1 MLFLIKLLVGWLLL
15 YLSGGVAWGQSLT
28 ECPTWNKAQTV
39 REIRA
44 LDVELQRWNEAYY
57 FQGISLID
65 DNIYDYLLAQRR
77 QWASCFPDVIAE
89 PSVFGEEERNLPMLH
104 PIVQTGL
111 IKLADRQ
118 AVVDWMKPRSNL
130 WVQPKIDGVAVT
142 LVYQNGHL
150 VSAISRGDG
159 IKGEDWTTHALN
171 INAIPRKISTD
182 LPRVVVQGELFWY
195 LADHIQHRDGGQNAR
210 AKVAGAMM
218 AKELSPQAAANIAF
232 WAWDWPDGPE
242 DMVFRLQQLKRMGFE
257 YGADDT
263 HQVANVDE
271 VESWYQYWFDNP
283 LPFARDGV
291 VIRQGLRPSG
301 SYWSAQP
308 PLWAAAWKYPTEKV
322 IAEVQAINF
331 NIGRTG
337 RISAVAQLKP
347 VKIDDKTVRR
357 ISLGSI
363 ARWKAWDIVPGDRV
377 AVTLAGQGI
386 PKMTEVVW
394 RTAERTLPEIPDQA
408 QHHSLSCW
416 NAEAE
421 CEQQFIARLVW
432 LSGKK
437 GLDLKGIS
445 QKTWQRLLVAEKVT
459 DLASWLWLS
468 EADLLSIS
476 GFGKVSSQRVLQQIA
491 VARQRDAAQWLTG
504 LGMTLISPEI
514 MRKAG
519 WDNLLSWTET
529 DWQQHGGLGEKGAK
543 QAVAFVHYPPLL
555 ALVEQLKAA
564 GVQGF

>member
-1 MLFLIKLLVGWLLL
+1 MLFLIKLLIGWLLL
-15 YLSGGVAWGQSLT
+15 YLSGGIAWGRTLT
-28 ECPTWNKAQTV
+28 ECPKWNKTQAT

-44 LDVELQRWNEAYY
+44 LDAELQRWNQAYY
-57 FQGISLID
+57 FQGVSLID
-65 DNIYDYLLAQRR
+65 DDIYDHLLAQRR
-77 QWASCFPDVIAE
+77 QWAGCFSDVVAE
-89 PSVFGEEERNLPMLH
+89 HNVFGEEGQNLPMFH
-104 PIVQTGL
+104 PVVQTGL

-118 AVVDWMKPRSNL
+118 AVADWMKSRSNL
-130 WVQPKIDGVAVT
+130 WIQPKIDGVAVT

-159 IKGEDWTTHALN
+159 IKGQDWSSHALN
-171 INAIPRKISTD
+171 INGIPRRISTD
-182 LPRVVVQGELFWY
+182 LSRVVVQGELFWY

-218 AKELSPQAAANIAF
+218 AKVLSPQAVTNIAF

-242 DMVFRLQQLKRMGFE
+242 DMAFRLQQLKSMGFE
-257 YGADDT
+257 YGPDDT
-263 HQVANVDE
+263 HPVANVDE

-291 VIRQGLRPSG
+291 VIRQGIRPSG
-301 SYWSAQP
+301 SSWSAQP

-337 RISAVAQLKP
+337 RISTVVQLEP

-363 ARWKAWDIVPGDRV
+363 ARWRAWDIVPGDRV

-394 RTAERTLPEIPDQA
+394 RVAERVVPEIPDET
-408 QHHSLSCW
+408 QHDSLSCW
-416 NAEAE
+416 NTEGE

-445 QKTWQRLLVAEKVT
+445 QKTWQRLLIAGKVT

-468 EADLLSIS
+468 EADLLSLS
-476 GFGKVSSQRVLQQIA
+476 GFSQRNSQRMLQQIA
-491 VARQRDAAQWLTG
+491 IARQRDAAQWLTG
-504 LGMTLISPEI
+504 LGMTFISPEI
-514 MRKAG
+514 MRKVG
-519 WDNLLSWTET
+519 WDNLLHWTAT
-529 DWQQHGGLGEKGAK
+529 DWQQNGMGEKSAK
-543 QAVAFVHYPPLL
+543 RAVEFVHHPPLL

>member
-1 MLFLIKLLVGWLLL
+1 MFFLIKLLVGWLLL
-15 YLSGGVAWGQSLT
+15 YLSGGIAWGQALT
-28 ECPTWNKAQTV
+28 KCPEWDNVQAV
-39 REIRA
+39 REVKA
-44 LDVELQRWNEAYY
+44 LDAELHRWNEAYY

-65 DNIYDYLLAQRR
+65 DNIYDHLLEQRR
-77 QWASCFPDVIAE
+77 QWATCFPDVVE
-89 PSVFGEEERNLPMLH
+89 NPVFSEEERNLPMFH
-104 PIVQTGL
+104 PVVQTGL

-118 AVVDWMKPRSNL
+118 AVADWMKSRTNL
-130 WVQPKIDGVAVT
+130 WIQPKIDGVAVT
-142 LVYQNGHL
+142 LVYQNSHL

-159 IKGEDWTTHALN
+159 IKGEDWTAHALN
-171 INAIPRKISTD
+171 INGIPRRISTD
-182 LPRVVVQGELFWY
+182 LSRVVVQGELFWY

-218 AKELSPQAAANIAF
+218 AKALSPQAAANIAF
-232 WAWDWPDGPE
+232 WAWDWPDGSE

-257 YGADDT
+257 YGPDNT

-271 VESWYQYWFDNP
+271 AESWYQYWFDNP

-291 VIRQGLRPSG
+291 VIRQGTRPSG
-301 SYWSAQP
+301 SRWRAQP

-337 RISAVAQLKP
+337 RISVVAQLKP

-357 ISLGSI
+357 IALGSI
-363 ARWKAWDIVPGDRV
+363 ARWKTWNIVPGDRV
-377 AVTLAGQGI
+377 VVTLAGQGI
-386 PKMTEVVW
+386 PKITEVVW
-394 RTAERTLPEIPDQA
+394 RVAERIPPEIPNQE

-416 NAEAE
+416 NTEGE

-445 QKTWQRLLVAEKVT
+445 QKTWQRLLIAGKVT
-459 DLASWLWLS
+459 DLTSWLWLS
-468 EADLLSIS
+468 EADLLAIP
-476 GFGKVSSQRVLQQIA
+476 GFGKASSRRVLQQIA
-491 VARQRDAAQWLTG
+491 IARQRDAAQWLAG
-504 LGMTLISPEI
+504 LGMTFISSEI
-514 MRKAG
+514 IRKVG
-519 WDNLLSWTET
+519 WDNVLRWTAT
-529 DWQQHGGLGEKGAK
+529 DWQQNGMGEKSAK
-543 QAVAFVHYPPLL
+543 RAVEFVHSPPLL
-555 ALVEQLKAA
+555 DLVAQLKAA